1 MRPAEEPAGEGLDE
15 RRLAPT
21 WLEQFRSWA
30 AAIEQ
35 AGVAEPQAMVL
46 ATAATDGQP
55 SARSVLLKGVG
66 EGGFEFFT
74 NLESRKGSEL
84 AANPLASLVFPWYEL
99 RRQVIV
105 IGAVEPVGEERAD
118 EYFATRPHGSKLGA
132 LASRQSS
139 VIPSREPLE
148 HELAELER
156 RYPPG
161 SEVPRPA
168 HWSGFRLVPES
179 VEFWQGR
186 RDRLHDRLRYHRT
199 GERWAVER
207 LSP

>member
-1 MRPAEEPAGEGLDE
+1 MTGGGEQAQEGLDE
-15 RRLAPT
+15 QQLAPT

-30 AAIEQ
+30 EAIER
-35 AGVAEPQAMVL
+35 AAAPEPQAMVL
-46 ATAATDGQP
+46 ATAAPDGQP
-55 SARSVLLKGVG
+55 SARSVLLKGVD
-66 EGGFEFFT
+66 ERGFEFFT
-74 NLESRKGSEL
+74 NVESRKGREL
-84 AANPLASLVFPWYEL
+84 AANPLASLVFPWYAL

-105 IGAVEPVGEERAD
+105 IGAVEPVGAERAD
-118 EYFATRPHGSKLGA
+118 AYFASRAYGSQLGA

-148 HELAELER
+148 RERAALER

-161 SEVPRPA
+161 SGVPRPA
-168 HWSGFRLVPES
+168 YWRGIRLVPDS

-186 RDRLHDRLRYHRT
+186 RDRLHDRLRYRRSGT
-199 GERWAVER
+199 GWVLER